1 MLYLLTIINLILIF
15 FNGLAFFN
23 VYKDLD
29 LLEKLVM
36 LITLVLLFAT
46 NIGIIWVNTQRGSFI
61 GELKRKNNMLEEELA
76 NQKKANE
83 EGKKDLNA

>member
-23 VYKDLD
+23 VYKGLD

-46 NIGIIWVNTQRGSFI
+46 NIGIIWVNGQRGKVI
-61 GELKRKNNMLEEELA
+61 GELKRKSDMLEQELA
-76 NQKKANE
+76 KQKALNKKVEKDPKA
-83 EGKKDLNA
+83 